1 MSDKESNDTEQYEYE
16 RKKFKPNESVE
27 IPESAI
33 GVTLDFQSGAFY
45 DEIIVRYLVPET
57 NHGVDNDE

>member
-1 MSDKESNDTEQYEYE
+1 MSEQSTDDAEQYEYE
-16 RKKFKPNESVE
+16 RKKFKSNESVE